1 MIIKKVRHS
10 RNTRKSKL
18 QFFIKN
24 KIGLKNHEISRF
36 KAKFANRFRI
46 CYSSTLRGIQF
57 PTWMDVLVVTSGG
70 DRWLSENWIFAH
82 GRAGIVTFLQVTVRG
97 AVIATH
103 RIPIVYH
110 LRSLSESRH
119 ADECQH
125 IFYPRQKYSRGN
137 KWCTEADI
145 ESHNDRWNVKADTID
160 YVKGRW
166 ECIFSSY
173 EIIRDLSGCQWSGV
187 VSSLLF
193 LIFDFVSE
201 KLFEIRVE
209 KCKNVKTRCVMYI
222 YVFVDEINSFLV

>member
-1 MIIKKVRHS
+1 
-10 RNTRKSKL
+10 
-18 QFFIKN
+18 
-24 KIGLKNHEISRF
+24 
-36 KAKFANRFRI
+36 
-46 CYSSTLRGIQF
+46 
-57 PTWMDVLVVTSGG
+57 MDVLVVTSGG
-70 DRWLSENWIFAH
+70 DSWLSENWIFAH

-119 ADECQH
+119 ADEWVECQR

-173 EIIRDLSGCQWSGV
+173 EIIRDLSGV

-193 LIFDFVSE
+193 LIFDFISE

-209 KCKNVKTRCVMYI
+209 KCENIWWNKF
-222 YVFVDEINSFLV
+222 VFSLEITLIWKKVRNFFFFLRNFKV